1 MPDNGRGEVGELTE
15 QGRATMG
22 RRVRQP
28 LFERELLEP
37 GIDVMEAVTK
47 TYFEDEQ
54 AVNNAAKYIRHL
66 LMFNKN
72 HKMDIAI
79 QAALIKINGNRAI
92 KARSTKYSVQAHGGL
107 FWDSDA
113 SEKDKQ
119 YLSKL
124 QDRGR
129 RNQEQNNGV
138 NERR

>member
-1 MPDNGRGEVGELTE
+1 MGDNGKTETGEGVE

-37 GIDVMEAVTK
+37 GIDILDAITK
-47 TYFEDEQ
+47 TFFEDEQ
-54 AVNNAAKYIRHL
+54 AVNNAAKYFRHL
-66 LMFNKN
+66 LMFNKT

-124 QDRGR
+124 QERER
-129 RNQEQNNGV
+129 RDTV
-138 NERR
+138 NEKD